1 MTMRARKGTE
11 KATWKKNK
19 PNEKSSRHFFQG
31 SACELAKKYDN
42 NNIDDDDDD
51 YDNDENDDNE

>member
-1 MTMRARKGTE
+1 MERENGMK
-11 KATWKKNK
+11 KKNK

-31 SACELAKKYDN
+31 SACEFAKKYDN

-51 YDNDENDDNE
+51 DE